1 MKRASAWEK
10 EMLSSDNRSKRRDP
24 RVRLDRAATP
34 AVKELAVTTAWTE
47 VPVFRV
53 CRDRRGRRDR
63 RRQPLTWTRF
73 RPSLRKE
80 TRPVAAPPELDS
92 CKLRWD
98 RWALADPRDL
108 RDPLVPLDS
117 SGLVVTPE
125 IPDRSASADP
135 LEPLDPP
142 DLPEKRVNLD
152 AMDNPAPR
160 VCKDQWENVD
170 LRACLDCRVPK
181 DTGVCRARMERRDP
195 RDSKASPEIWE
206 NQDPSV
212 SPVQWDLAAPAV
224 SAVASGLRVR
234 RVFAAAT
241 ASPAPAAPRDP
252 SDPRD
257 HPASP
262 ASPDPKATKDST
274 GLKVAGAF
282 KDRAERTV
290 CPERRENRASK
301 ARPVSTA
308 PTERRDREATWDP
321 KGRPDSPDPEDR
333 REPPVTREWLVLRVS
348 RDNLE
353 FLDFAV

>member
-1 MKRASAWEK
+1 M
-10 EMLSSDNRSKRRDP
+10 
-24 RVRLDRAATP
+24 V
-34 AVKELAVTTAWTE
+34 
-47 VPVFRV
+47 
-53 CRDRRGRRDR
+53 
-63 RRQPLTWTRF
+63 
-73 RPSLRKE
+73 
-80 TRPVAAPPELDS
+80 APPELDS
-92 CKLRWD
+92 CKLKWD
-98 RWALADPRDL
+98 RWALADRRDL
-108 RDPLVPLDS
+108 PDPLVPSDS
-117 SGLVVTPE
+117 SVLVVTPE
-125 IPDRSASADP
+125 IRDRSDSADP
-135 LEPLDPP
+135 VEPLDPP

-170 LRACLDCRVPK
+170 LQACLDCRVPK
-181 DTGVCRARMERRDP
+181 DTGVWEARMERRDP

-212 SPVQWDLAAPAV
+212 SLVQWDLAAPAV
-224 SAVASGLRVR
+224 SAVASGLRVH
-234 RVFAAAT
+234 RVFAAAM
-241 ASPAPAAPRDP
+241 AFPAPAAPRDP
-252 SDPRD
+252 SDPRAR
-257 HPASP
+257 PASP

-290 CPERRENRASK
+290 CPVRRENRASK

-321 KGRPDSPDPEDR
+321 KGRPDSQDPEDR
-333 REPPVTREWLVLRVS
+333 REPPETREWVVPRVS

>member
-1 MKRASAWEK
+1 MTVLLGRASAWEK
-10 EMLSSDNRSKRRDP
+10 ERLSSDNRSKRRDP

-98 RWALADPRDL
+98 RWALAGPRDL

-125 IPDRSASADP
+125 IPDQSASADP

-170 LRACLDCRVPK
+170 LQACLDCRVPK

-212 SPVQWDLAAPAV
+212 SPVQWDLAAP
-224 SAVASGLRVR
+224 
-234 RVFAAAT
+234 T
-241 ASPAPAAPRDP
+241 ASPTPAAPRDP

-274 GLKVAGAF
+274 GRKVAAAF
-282 KDRAERTV
+282 KGRAERTV

-321 KGRPDSPDPEDR
+321 KGRPDSRDPEDR